1 MKESWHVDLQH
12 GRQREVTPA
21 KLHIWKI
28 MDWTRDLRESKNVYS
43 LQTDEQM
50 GANKK

>member
-21 KLHIWKI
+21 KLSWIGPGIYGKG
-28 MDWTRDLRESKNVYS
+28 KNVYS

-50 GANKK
+50 GANK